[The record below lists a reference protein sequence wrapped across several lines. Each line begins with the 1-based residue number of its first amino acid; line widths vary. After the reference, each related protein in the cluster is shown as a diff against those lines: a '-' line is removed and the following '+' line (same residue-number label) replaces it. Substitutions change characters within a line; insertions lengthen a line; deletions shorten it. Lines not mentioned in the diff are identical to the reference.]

1 MTVSPTLQ
9 PPVSTERSAP
19 PRRGPAKLRFDVDMF
34 VRFCRA
40 ELPPDARVEL
50 IDGVIYQMSPTSPE
64 HNGPS
69 ISLTRLLVQ
78 RLGDRADVLP
88 SSSILLDHWSMPQ
101 PDFVVLARPDDP
113 TEYHKRHVEPADCLL
128 IVEVSRSS
136 LRFDR
141 GVKARAYARAGV
153 PEYWIVAVDEGVIE
167 VHREPGADGKGY
179 VSVVRHGRGEAVSPG
194 AFAEVRIGV
203 EEVLGPTRG

>member
-9 PPVSTERSAP
+9 PSVSTAP
-19 PRRGPAKLRFDVDMF
+19 PSRRGPARLRFDVDLF
-34 VRFCRA
+34 VRFCEA

-78 RLGDRADVLP
+78 RLGDLADVLP
-88 SSSILLDHWSMPQ
+88 SSSIVLSHWSMPQ
-101 PDFVVLARPDDP
+101 PDFVVLARHDDP
-113 TEYHKRHVEPADCLL
+113 TEYHKRHIEPADCLL

-141 GVKARAYARAGV
+141 GIKARAYARAGV
-153 PEYWIVAVDEGVIE
+153 PEYWVVAVDEGVIE
-167 VHREPGADGKGY
+167 VHREPRTDGKGY
-179 VSVVRHGRGEAVSPG
+179 ASVVRHGRGETVAPG
-194 AFAEVRIGV
+194 AFADVRIGV
-203 EEVLGPTRG
+203 DEVLGPTRG